1 VRRSIRV
8 LVAAATLS
16 SAVAIMSP
24 IAHADAG
31 LKLRPGSFGPNTEG
45 AWKSKQGRPD
55 NKGNARFA
63 LFLQKNTLTATVA
76 AAYAVVD
83 NIEGT
88 PVSELTGLSWEHRTD
103 GHCGAG
109 APRWNL
115 VVQDPS
121 GLTHTV
127 FLGCNAATHSPT
139 SDPLNWMKDSY
150 DTLAI
155 QAALAAAGVAPGATI
170 TQLYVLFDEGT
181 DTAPGGLIT
190 AAGFVYLDNITVE
203 LNGTPKVFTS
213 PGDNGS

>member
-1 VRRSIRV
+1 V
-8 LVAAATLS
+8 ATL
-16 SAVAIMSP
+16 ALAIEIMSP

-55 NKGNARFA
+55 SRGNARFA
-63 LFLQKNTLTATVA
+63 LFLQKNTLTAEFV

-115 VVQDPS
+115 VVEDPGGIS
-121 GLTHTV
+121 HTV
-127 FLGCNAATHSPT
+127 FLGCATADHLEPT
-139 SDPLNWMKDSY
+139 GDPNWMKDAY
-150 DTLAI
+150 DATAI
-155 QAALAAAGVAPGATI
+155 QAALLAAGVDPGATI

-181 DTAPGGLIT
+181 DTATGGLIT

-203 LNGTPKVFTS
+203 LGGTPKVFSS